1 MLSEIFKAYDV
12 RGIYKKDLT
21 EDTAYKIGKAFVD
34 FLNCKKLIVGY
45 DMRLSSESLVKSF
58 IEGANKQ
65 GSDVIN
71 IGLVSTDAVYF
82 ASGSLNL
89 PALMFTASHNPPEWN
104 GIKFCREDAVPINHD
119 TGLKDI
125 QLLVKKNKFRKIEK
139 KGKAVEKDIIKGYV
153 KHVHSFI
160 KTSSIKRLKIAVDA
174 GNGMAGK
181 MIPLVFEGLDAKII
195 PLYFN
200 LDGRFPNHL
209 ADPSKFE
216 NLKQLQKKV
225 KKEKCDLGMAFD
237 GDADRIFFIDENAK
251 VIDSSL
257 LSCLIIKRI
266 LEKNPNEKVIYNLVC
281 SHIVPEIVMKN
292 NGIPIRERVGHSFIK
307 QTMKDTGAIFACEHS
322 AHYYYR
328 HNFRADS
335 GIITALIVAEIL
347 SQSKKK
353 LSELL
358 QEFKKYFKI
367 EETNSKVKD
376 KDKKLK
382 EIQSVYKKK
391 RGNKFN
397 KLDGITFEFR
407 DWWFNVRPSNTEPLL
422 RLNLESNSKKLMEEK
437 KKELLKII
445 RS

>member
-21 EDTAYKIGKAFVD
+21 EDTAYKIGRAFVD
-34 FLNCKKLIVGY
+34 FLSCKKLIVGY

-58 IEGANKQ
+58 IEGANEQ

-104 GIKFCREDAVPINHD
+104 GIKFCRESAVPINHD

-139 KGKAVEKDIIKGYV
+139 KGKVVEKDIIKGYI
-153 KHVHSFI
+153 KHVHSFVNLKAI
-160 KTSSIKRLKIAVDA
+160 KKLKIAVDA

-181 MIPLVFEGLDAKII
+181 MIPLVFKGLNAKLI
-195 PLYFN
+195 PLYFD

-237 GDADRIFFIDENAK
+237 GDADRIFFIDEHAK

-257 LSCLIIKRI
+257 MSCLITKRI
-266 LEKNPNEKVIYNLVC
+266 LEQHPNEKVIYSLVC
-281 SHIVPEIVMKN
+281 SHIVPEVVMKH
-292 NGIPIRERVGHSFIK
+292 NGTPIRERVGHSFIK

-335 GIITALIVAEIL
+335 GIITALLVAEIL
-347 SQSKKK
+347 SKNKQK

-358 QEFKKYFKI
+358 EEFKKYFKI

-382 EIQSVYKKK
+382 EIEAIYKKK
-391 RGNKFN
+391 RRSKFN
-397 KLDGITFEFR
+397 KLDGITFEFK

-422 RLNLESNSKKLMEEK
+422 RLNLEANSKKLMEEK

>member
-12 RGIYKKDLT
+12 RGIYKKNLT
-21 EDTAYKIGKAFVD
+21 EDTAYKIGRAFVD
-34 FLNCKKLIVGY
+34 FLNCKQLIVGY
-45 DMRLSSESLVKSF
+45 DMRLSSESLVKAF

-89 PALMFTASHNPPEWN
+89 PAIMFTASHNPPEWN
-104 GIKFCREDAVPINHD
+104 GIKFCRENAVPINHD

-125 QLLVKKNKFRKIEK
+125 ELLVKKNKFRKIEK
-139 KGKAVEKDIIKGYV
+139 KGKAVEKDIIKGYIR
-153 KHVHSFI
+153 HVHSFI
-160 KTSSIKRLKIAVDA
+160 KTRAIKKLKIAVDA

-181 MIPLVFEGLDAKII
+181 MIPLVFKGLNAKII

-200 LDGRFPNHL
+200 LDGSFPNHL

-237 GDADRIFFIDENAK
+237 GDADRIFFIDENGK

-266 LEKNPNEKVIYNLVC
+266 LEHHPNEKVIYNLVC
-281 SHIVPEIVMKN
+281 SHIVPEVVMKN

-347 SQSKKK
+347 SKNKQK
-353 LSELL
+353 LSKLL
-358 QEFKKYFKI
+358 EEFRKYFKI

-382 EIQSVYKKK
+382 EIQAVYKKK

-422 RLNLESNSKKLMEEK
+422 RLNLEANSKKLMEEK
-437 KKELLKII
+437 KKELLKVI